1 MSKKLKLTVE
11 LGFADKIYSDDDIS
25 EIIEH
30 TLYALREQA
39 NHGCLAPSESDTYT
53 TNIKVSHEN
62 GEVQTH
68 KFI

>member
-1 MSKKLKLTVE
+1 MSKKLILTVE
-11 LGFADKIYSDDDIS
+11 LEFADKIYSDDDIS
-25 EIIEH
+25 EIMEH
-30 TLYALREQA
+30 TVYALREQA
-39 NHGCLAPSESDTYT
+39 NSGCLAPTDGDTYT